1 MTRASTI
8 HHGIVTQGRQ
18 RGLLRIAEL
27 EAYVSEWEG
36 LLRLALAIVFGGM
49 IGFERET
56 LNKDAGLRTHML
68 VTLGAAAF
76 MVGSVLMVDLANP
89 DGEAGRGDITRIA
102 STIVTGIGFL
112 AAGIIFRSEDRIHG
126 LTTAAGL
133 WVAASIGLL
142 VGAGFYLTAFGATL
156 LTLFILVVVH
166 WGEARLEMK
175 PERALRRDVAA
186 DTKETD

>member
-1 MTRASTI
+1 M
-8 HHGIVTQGRQ
+8 
-18 RGLLRIAEL
+18 
-27 EAYVSEWEG
+27 SEWEG
-36 LLRLALAIVFGGM
+36 LLRLAMAIVFGGM

-76 MVGSVLMVDLANP
+76 MVGSVLMVEGSNP
-89 DGEAGRGDITRIA
+89 DGEVGRGDITRIA

-112 AAGIIFRSEDRIHG
+112 AAGIIFRSEDRTHG

-142 VGAGFYLTAFGATL
+142 VGAGFYVTAFGGTL
-156 LTLFILVVVH
+156 LTLFVLVVVH
-166 WGEARLEMK
+166 WGEARLAMK
-175 PERALRRDVAA
+175 PRRALERDLRS
-186 DTKETD
+186 DDD